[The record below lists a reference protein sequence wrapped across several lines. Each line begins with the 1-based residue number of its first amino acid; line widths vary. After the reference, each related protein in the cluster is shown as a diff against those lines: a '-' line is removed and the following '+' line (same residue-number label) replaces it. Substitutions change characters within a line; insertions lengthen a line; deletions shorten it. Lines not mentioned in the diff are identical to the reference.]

1 MARFFNDPLLHGT
14 KGLLRVAYLLCFSV
28 AVFLAVVAL
37 FATVASSSGELTP
50 ERLTPAQ
57 LRDGNV
63 LILSVIPLLAIV
75 GWFLRTLWQI
85 VGTVAAGSPFTGAN
99 ADRLTRM
106 AWLALLLKGAS
117 VARSV
122 ALGTAETSVDGSGSL
137 LLALTLF
144 ILARVI
150 RQGAAMREDLEGT
163 V

>member
-14 KGLLRVAYLLCFSV
+14 KGLLRVAYMLCFGT
-28 AVFLAVVAL
+28 AALLAVA
-37 FATVASSSGELTP
+37 ATVGYLGDTSASAV
-50 ERLTPAQ
+50 LTPAHSRNGTIQ
-57 LRDGNV
+57 IFLV
-63 LILSVIPLLAIV
+63 VPLLAIV

-85 VGTVAAGSPFTGAN
+85 VGSVATGSPFDGAS

-106 AWLALLLKGAS
+106 GWLALLLTGTSLVQKM
-117 VARSV
+117 
-122 ALGTAETSVDGSGSL
+122 ALDTSETLFDPPGSL

-144 ILARVI
+144 ILARVF

>member
-1 MARFFNDPLLHGT
+1 MARFLNDPLLHGT
-14 KGLLRVAYLLCFSV
+14 KGLLRVAYMLCFGV
-28 AVFLAVVAL
+28 ALFLAVVA
-37 FATVASSSGELTP
+37 TVAFLSGDVLTP
-50 ERLTPAQ
+50 ERLTPAR
-57 LRDGNV
+57 LRDGIV
-63 LILSVIPLLAIV
+63 LMFSLIPLLAIV
-75 GWFLRTLWQI
+75 GWFLRTLWRI

-117 VARSV
+117 VVRSV
-122 ALGTAETSVDGSGSL
+122 ALGEAETPVDVSGGL